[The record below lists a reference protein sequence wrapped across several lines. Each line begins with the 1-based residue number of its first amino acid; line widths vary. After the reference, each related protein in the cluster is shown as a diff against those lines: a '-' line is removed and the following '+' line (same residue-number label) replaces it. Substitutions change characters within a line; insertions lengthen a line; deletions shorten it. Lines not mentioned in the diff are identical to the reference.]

1 MHGMAD
7 HSGRTDAREKGGWGK
22 KGIGV
27 TREGRRQF
35 GKFCKR
41 KRRER
46 NFGSVPSLSLSL
58 SPSVSSATALSFFRR
73 VVGGGV
79 LCYIIYHDG

>member
-46 NFGSVPSLSLSL
+46 NFGSVPSLFLSLSL
-58 SPSVSSATALSFFRR
+58 LRSLPLLRCRFFEEC
-73 VVGGGV
+73 GWV
-79 LCYIIYHDG
+79 LCYIIYHDD